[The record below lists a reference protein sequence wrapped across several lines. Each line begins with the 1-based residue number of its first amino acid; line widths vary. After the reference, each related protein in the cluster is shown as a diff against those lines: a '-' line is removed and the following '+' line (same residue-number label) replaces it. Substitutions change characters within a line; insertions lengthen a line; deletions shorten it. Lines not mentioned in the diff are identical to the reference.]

1 MVGLSSCC
9 WGCLTPSS
17 QTPNL
22 IEIGFSFR
30 KWIPNRVRKTPP
42 AAHTKFDRPVF
53 ALLGLITPSSR
64 GDLLLK
70 CSIFKVNVG
79 SNITPSSTPTIVPE
93 ALVVVNQLFLKK
105 VMADRGCFM
114 GVVLVPL
121 SVAFWYHDSGHLL
134 HMCDLLKLQ
143 LCTSSSSYRQLI
155 HRTGIPNV
163 SAPPLTLGPATP
175 REGLQCFLID
185 AAKMKAS

>member
-1 MVGLSSCC
+1 MH
-9 WGCLTPSS
+9 
-17 QTPNL
+17 
-22 IEIGFSFR
+22 
-30 KWIPNRVRKTPP
+30 KTPP

-79 SNITPSSTPTIVPE
+79 SNITPSSTPTILPE
-93 ALVVVNQLFLKK
+93 ALVVVNQVFLKK
-105 VMADRGCFM
+105 VMADGGCFM
-114 GVVLVPL
+114 GVVLVLL
-121 SVAFWYHDSGHLL
+121 SVAFWYHDSGHFL
-134 HMCDLLKLQ
+134 HMCDLLNLQ

-163 SAPPLTLGPATP
+163 SAHLTAVHPTSNSYV
-175 REGLQCFLID
+175 
-185 AAKMKAS
+185 KASSVF